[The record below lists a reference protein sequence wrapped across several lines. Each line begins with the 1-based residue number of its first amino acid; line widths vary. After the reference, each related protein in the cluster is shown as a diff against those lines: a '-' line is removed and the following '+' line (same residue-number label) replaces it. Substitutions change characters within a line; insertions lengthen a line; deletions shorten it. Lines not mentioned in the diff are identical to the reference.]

1 MEVFSHGEFA
11 FVSYISSVVSFEGK
25 IYDLSLG
32 RERWGGLGGGEG
44 GKTWFSGGIKGESV
58 DFYIL

>member
-25 IYDLSLG
+25 ITWEG
-32 RERWGGLGGGEG
+32 EMRRIWGGEG
-44 GKTWFSGGIKGESV
+44 GKTWFSGGIKEESV